1 MVSADAARTVVGV
14 LGNIIALFLFLSPVP
29 TFVQIW
35 KKGSVEQYSAA
46 PYLATLVNCMVWTL
60 YGLPMVHPHSTL
72 VVTING
78 TGTAIEIAYIILF
91 LIYSDPQKRLRV
103 LLLVLVEFIFVS
115 ILTVLVLTLAH
126 THKERSMIVGIV
138 CFAFNVMMY
147 ASPLTVMKLVIYTKS
162 VEYMPFFLSFASF
175 ANGLA
180 WTAYAL
186 IRFDP
191 FIAVPNAVGALFSIA
206 QLLLYA
212 TFYRSTKRQIAD
224 RKLSKGV
231 MLDMSEVVVAAAA
244 ADQNDSKKE
253 LGSAGSHFDGS
264 SATA

>member
-1 MVSADAARTVVGV
+1 MVSADDARTLVGV
-14 LGNIIALFLFLSPVP
+14 LGNIISLFLFLSPVP

-46 PYLATLVNCMVWTL
+46 PYLATLLNCMVWTL
-60 YGLPMVHPHSTL
+60 YGVPMVHPHSTL

-78 TGTAIEIAYIILF
+78 TGTAIELAYIILF

-103 LLLVLVEFIFVS
+103 LLFVLVEFIFISV
-115 ILTVLVLTLAH
+115 LTVLVLTLAH
-126 THKERSMIVGIV
+126 TPKERSMIVGIV
-138 CFAFNVMMY
+138 CIAFNVMMY

-191 FIAVPNAVGALFSIA
+191 FIAVPNAVGALFGIA

-224 RKLSKGV
+224 RKLSKG
-231 MLDMSEVVVAAAA
+231 MLDMSEVVVAG
-244 ADQNDSKKE
+244 DQDDSKKKKV
-253 LGSAGSHFDGS
+253 GSAGPHVDG
-264 SATA
+264 SATATA